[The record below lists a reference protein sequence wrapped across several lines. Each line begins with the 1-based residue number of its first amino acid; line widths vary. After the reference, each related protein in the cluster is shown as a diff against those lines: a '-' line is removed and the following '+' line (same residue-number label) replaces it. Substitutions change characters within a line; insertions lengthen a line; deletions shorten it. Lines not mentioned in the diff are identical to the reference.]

1 MQLDRWW
8 CNGELDSQFTA
19 GMQSQ
24 KIIDLCR
31 TLSIQSYERQFQY
44 LVSFLVA
51 LRFVAWGFTVEET
64 NLMCCFD
71 TSSRKRLIAEM
82 KSLPINELDDEM
94 AELLF
99 HTVRKL
105 EGITDEAFAQLY
117 IAPDSMM
124 DD

>member
-1 MQLDRWW
+1 M
-8 CNGELDSQFTA
+8 F
-19 GMQSQ
+19 
-24 KIIDLCR
+24 
-31 TLSIQSYERQFQY
+31 
-44 LVSFLVA
+44 
-51 LRFVAWGFTVEET
+51 FTVEET

-105 EGITDEAFAQLY
+105 VGFSDEAFAEHF
-117 IAPDSMM
+117 IASVSLRDV
-124 DD
+124 